1 VAPVNGVARD
11 DRSRI
16 KGAAVVETGI
26 PGRQTPV
33 CYQIRLAGHLDRR
46 WASWFDGLA
55 IRHAPDGT
63 TMLTGPVA
71 DQAALYGLLDKARD
85 LGLTLLA
92 VARCEPRAVTPA
104 SAQDQ

>member
-1 VAPVNGVARD
+1 MAKWR
-11 DRSRI
+11 
-16 KGAAVVETGI
+16 VVTATRRAMAGLETGV

-33 CYQIRLAGHLDRR
+33 WYQIRLAGHLDRR

-55 IRHAPDGT
+55 IRHAPDGAT
-63 TMLTGPVA
+63 TLTGPVA

-92 VARCEPRAVTPA
+92 VAQCEPENDNQST
-104 SAQDQ
+104 AQDQ